1 VPTTR
6 VPLLSEQE
14 AEARADDVG
23 VSRQLAALNIFRVL
37 LRLPGAAHATAG
49 LLLELLSGRALPH
62 RVRELVI
69 MRVGWVTGSDYEWTQ
84 HWRIAREVFGLSDED
99 LLDVRD
105 WERSTRLVNAER
117 AALAATDETLAEGAM
132 SEATYARCRGALGT
146 DEAVVEL
153 ALAIGVWRTV
163 SELTRSLAVPLEDGL
178 ASWPPDG
185 VAPS

>member
-6 VPLLSEQE
+6 APLLSAPE
-14 AEARADDVG
+14 AAARADDVG
-23 VSRQLAALNIFRVL
+23 VSRHLAALNVFRVL
-37 LRLPGAAHATAG
+37 LRLPQAAEATAR

-84 HWRIAREVFGLSDED
+84 HWRIAREAFGLTDED

-105 WERSTRLVNAER
+105 WERSTRWVDAER
-117 AALAATDETLAEGAM
+117 AALAATDETLADGAM
-132 SEATYARCRGALGT
+132 SEATYVRCRGALGT
-146 DEAVVEL
+146 DEAVIEL
-153 ALAIGVWRTV
+153 VLAIGAWRTV
-163 SELTRSLAVPLEDGL
+163 SELTRSLGVPLEDGV